1 MCSRVPESVGVVFL
15 RRQEGSAA
23 GDGRVSP
30 APTDATCTVNSC
42 MPVPA
47 IVGKMMLEVILG
59 TVKK

>member
-1 MCSRVPESVGVVFL
+1 MLTCSGKRGSCVPQ
-15 RRQEGSAA
+15 RQEGSAA

>member
-1 MCSRVPESVGVVFL
+1 MCSRVLESVGVVFL
-15 RRQEGSAA
+15 RRQEVLLGMGGLA
-23 GDGRVSP
+23 P